1 MISHLD
7 HFSCHYGNYRRL
19 EAQKKWDVTLRK
31 RREIRGIKPEKR
43 LLNMTTGYPGVY
55 VDLIREGCDPEMIAC
70 VEYDSHDG
78 RMLTTVYD
86 IGHDEP
92 TVIHHYDL
100 DEEEEA

>member
-1 MISHLD
+1 
-7 HFSCHYGNYRRL
+7 
-19 EAQKKWDVTLRK
+19 
-31 RREIRGIKPEKR
+31 
-43 LLNMTTGYPGVY
+43 VY

-78 RMLTTVYD
+78 RILTTVYD

-100 DEEEEA
+100 DEEEEE

>member
-1 MISHLD
+1 M
-7 HFSCHYGNYRRL
+7 FN
-19 EAQKKWDVTLRK
+19 EAEAPQQK
-31 RREIRGIKPEKR
+31 REFRVKTPLGELHIQAKHGGGDI
-43 LLNMTTGYPGVY
+43 LTDYPGVY
-55 VDLIREGCDPEMIAC
+55 VDLIREGRDPEMIAC